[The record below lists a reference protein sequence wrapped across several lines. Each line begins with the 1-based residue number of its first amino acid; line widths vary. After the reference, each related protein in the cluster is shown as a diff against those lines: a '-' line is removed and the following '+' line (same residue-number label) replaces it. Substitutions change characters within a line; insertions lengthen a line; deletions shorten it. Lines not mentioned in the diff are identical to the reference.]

1 MKIKI
6 IAEIGLNHFGKI
18 KIIKDYLARVRNKDI
33 DGVSIQILNKKKT
46 LKKFKCRIGKKPFF
60 YFVDKNEAIDLDNK
74 EDFKYLEYYVSKNLL
89 G

>member
-33 DGVSIQILNKKKT
+33 DGVSIQILNKKK
-46 LKKFKCRIGKKPFF
+46 L
-60 YFVDKNEAIDLDNK
+60 
-74 EDFKYLEYYVSKNLL
+74 
-89 G
+89 